1 MNTYGSVTTTEGI
14 KISVN
19 PSYVGL
25 RYLPTGEER
34 FVFEYSITIENVG
47 EKWVKLL
54 SRRWLIID
62 ADGSEE
68 VVEGPGVVGENP
80 ELAPS
85 DSFSYSSWSPLKT
98 RWGTMEGAFF
108 FVDADGA
115 RVEAAIDRFYLV
127 VPDQEAEDEESTLQV
142 QEKKQ

>member
-47 EKWVKLL
+47 EKWMKLL

-98 RWGTMEGAFF
+98 RWGTMEGSFF